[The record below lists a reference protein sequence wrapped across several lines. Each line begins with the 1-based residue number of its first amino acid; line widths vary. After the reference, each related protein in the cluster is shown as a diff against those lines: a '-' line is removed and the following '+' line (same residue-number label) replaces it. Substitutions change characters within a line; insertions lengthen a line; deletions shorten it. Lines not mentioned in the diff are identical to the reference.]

1 MTPLPWYEAVSDFP
15 HLQIAQFKGK
25 RRALDEHARQ
35 HKGKGPAQSRPRP
48 REPQQYP
55 PMFRGTSQGL
65 FEECCNEVANQL
77 AEASQNVEKLE
88 GFQDAM
94 DKWKL
99 KLECHI
105 LKHREF
111 SGVLQREISD
121 RQAKVEAI
129 SDDIKQLEA
138 GLTQADSWSQ
148 LIKDTLSKVSENKEK
163 EKKMAQAA
171 EILASLGDFAGSDEQ
186 EILTMAK
193 RMIKESKEKDPKAS
207 ESQASGAQASE
218 ASGVDLVHKLT
229 PRNPSRCKL
238 REWIWSV
245 DLPQKIPVVMIFV
258 YPGAKIRPPQGQT
271 FY

>member
-1 MTPLPWYEAVSDFP
+1 MIPLPWYEAVSDFP

-48 REPQQYP
+48 REPQQPLKPQHPAYP
-55 PMFRGTSQGL
+55 PMFRGASQGL

-105 LKHREF
+105 RKHREF
-111 SGVLQREISD
+111 SGVLQRGISD
-121 RQAKVEAI
+121 RQAKIEAI
-129 SDDIKQLEA
+129 LDDIKQLEA
-138 GLTQADSWSQ
+138 GLTQADTWSQ

-218 ASGVDLVHKLT
+218 AQASELT
-229 PRNPSRCKL
+229 PKNPSRCN
-238 REWIWSV
+238 SGSG
-245 DLPQKIPVVMIFV
+245 F
-258 YPGAKIRPPQGQT
+258 GA
-271 FY
+271 